1 MRIGSQSFKRLVL
14 GLQPSA
20 PDRMMQFAVELADL
34 LHLELLGLFLEDT
47 NLRAFASIPFA
58 RELRLLGGGW
68 HPIDLDRLSHE
79 LDLVARSTERTFTQA
94 AKRLSTPFQFE
105 VIRGQTAEAI
115 ESISRTDDIIM
126 ILEPVSPAE
135 RVTQQFS
142 WLMEAA
148 FRSAAAVMLVPS
160 YIARTTGPVVA
171 IAADPDDPSIQTA
184 AAIAMAAEEDLII
197 IEIYKRG
204 DNDQH
209 VNKLA
214 VDTGLAIKRI
224 AVGDISLTDP
234 DGWAQ
239 LFRYSQERLVVMTR
253 GVVTDEVVSLIASSR
268 RVPVFVIEPQDTSTA
283 VKTRIPS
290 AIEPQLLSPSN
301 R

>member
-126 ILEPVSPAE
+126 KIGRA
-135 RVTQQFS
+135 
-142 WLMEAA
+142 
-148 FRSAAAVMLVPS
+148 
-160 YIARTTGPVVA
+160 
-171 IAADPDDPSIQTA
+171 
-184 AAIAMAAEEDLII
+184 
-197 IEIYKRG
+197 
-204 DNDQH
+204 H
-209 VNKLA
+209 V
-214 VDTGLAIKRI
+214 
-224 AVGDISLTDP
+224 
-234 DGWAQ
+234 
-239 LFRYSQERLVVMTR
+239 
-253 GVVTDEVVSLIASSR
+253 
-268 RVPVFVIEPQDTSTA
+268 
-283 VKTRIPS
+283 
-290 AIEPQLLSPSN
+290 
-301 R
+301 